1 MRKIKRLLLWYLMFL
16 KRLFKRYSF
25 IVILLI
31 IPILIPVAKT
41 VMSEDSG
48 MVTVALCSE
57 DINDETAATV
67 IERLTEEDSVMRYR
81 IFEDK
86 EAAIEAVKKS
96 EVDAAWIF
104 PEDLRQKIEA
114 FATRQS
120 KKPFVDVVQR
130 EETTSLG
137 LAREKLYGAMYSYIA
152 FDVLKAYSYMKF
164 ITPMELPER
173 TLEQMYVNTDKYD
186 DIINIKRLDSDE
198 VITLNKN
205 FLTIPLRGLL
215 ALVVMLCG
223 MASAMYFI
231 RDCAEGK
238 FDWLSPKKRLAPAF
252 GSCFAATSSASVAV
266 FLALLVSGIFENPGR
281 ESLSIFLYMIASAG
295 FCLVLCTLFSSAGKL
310 GATIPFFMIVMIVLC
325 PIIFNLNFLKPIQ
338 HMLPPYYYLLS
349 LYNDNYIFYMICY
362 CVCVYVLAYILNLI
376 LANSKRRIRD

>member
-1 MRKIKRLLLWYLMFL
+1 MRKIKRLLMWYIMFS

-25 IVILLI
+25 IVILLM
-31 IPILIPVAKT
+31 IPVLIPVAKT
-41 VMSEDSG
+41 AMSEDSG
-48 MVTVALCSE
+48 MVTVALCME
-57 DINDETAATV
+57 DSTDETAAEV
-67 IERLTEEDSVMRYR
+67 IKTLTEEESVVRYR
-81 IFEDK
+81 VFDEKD
-86 EAAIEAVKKS
+86 AAIEAVRKS
-96 EVDAAWIF
+96 EVDAVWIF
-104 PEDLRQKIEA
+104 SEDLRSKIEA

-120 KKPFVDVVQR
+120 KKPFVDVIQR

-152 FDVLKAYSYMKF
+152 FDVLKGYSYMKF
-164 ITPMELPER
+164 TTPMELPER
-173 TLEQMYVNTDKYD
+173 TLEQMYLGTDEYG

-198 VITLNKN
+198 VVTLNKN

-215 ALVVMLCG
+215 SLVIMLCG

-252 GSCFAATSSASVAV
+252 GSCLAATSAASIAV
-266 FLALLVSGIFENPGR
+266 FLALFISGIFESLGR
-281 ESLSIFLYMIASAG
+281 EVLSMFLYMIASAG
-295 FCLVLCTLFSSAGKL
+295 FSLVLCVLFSSAGKL

-325 PIIFNLNFLKPIQ
+325 PIFFNLNFLKPIQ

-349 LYNDNYIFYMICY
+349 LYNDNYITYMLCY
-362 CVCVYVLAYILNLI
+362 CIGIYVLVYILNLI
-376 LANSKRRIRD
+376 LANSKRRIMD